1 MNSPSGSKPARLTRA
16 NCQSVKDGE
25 DHTTTMSQPEQES
38 DDDLEEYRERARE
51 TIGREKDVLD
61 ALADWF
67 GPTH

>member
-1 MNSPSGSKPARLTRA
+1 MER
-16 NCQSVKDGE
+16 